1 MRATLFSGMHRKI
14 YVTTIFSLFS
24 FCIFGQNINLD
35 SIKIDVQN
43 ENSKFYYEKLIYKFK
58 FDPTSL
64 SDEEVKKLYYGKKFS
79 NYKPHFFDTDYLD
92 FTKNFAQGNLKK
104 AIIYGEKY
112 LEKDPINPEV
122 LTYLEIAYRKKDKE
136 AKNYYLYSSQS
147 KTLLNCIMK
156 NGDGKT
162 KETAFKVN
170 SVGEEYLIA
179 NILGKNIRTFKRTSS
194 MEKDGTIDE
203 FSKGNESIYFM
214 VFEDIENFK

>member
-1 MRATLFSGMHRKI
+1 MRVTLFSGMHRKI

-43 ENSKFYYEKLIYKFK
+43 ENSTFYYEKLIYKFK

-64 SDEEVKKLYYGKKFS
+64 TDEEVKNLYYGKNFS
-79 NYKPHFFDTDYLD
+79 KYKPHFFDTDYLD

-112 LEKDPINPEV
+112 LEKDPTNSEV
-122 LTYLEIAYRKKDKE
+122 LTYMEIAYRKKDKE
-136 AKNYYLYSSQS
+136 AKNYYLYSLQS

-179 NILGKNIRTFKRTSS
+179 NILGKNIKTFKRTSM

>member
-1 MRATLFSGMHRKI
+1 MRAFLFSDMHRKI

-136 AKNYYLYSSQS
+136 AKNYYLYSLQS

-156 NGDGKT
+156 NGDGK
-162 KETAFKVN
+162 
-170 SVGEEYLIA
+170 
-179 NILGKNIRTFKRTSS
+179 
-194 MEKDGTIDE
+194 
-203 FSKGNESIYFM
+203 
-214 VFEDIENFK
+214 